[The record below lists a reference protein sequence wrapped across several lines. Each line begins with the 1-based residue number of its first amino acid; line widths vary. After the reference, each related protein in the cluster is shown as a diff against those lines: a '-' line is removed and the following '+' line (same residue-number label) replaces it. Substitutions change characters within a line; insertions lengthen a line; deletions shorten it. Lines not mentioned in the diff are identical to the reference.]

1 MKQLG
6 VILTLIIL
14 CVCGNSKAQPSAV
27 KNAAKSVFK
36 LTTYNADG
44 TVLSTSHGVFVG
56 NNGEAISDLK
66 PFIGA
71 SKAIVTDSKGR
82 EMNVERIMGVNDI
95 YDVAKFKVSG
105 KTIPLNVAQS
115 ASASGSQ
122 AWLVS
127 YAEKSPTIT
136 AATVKNVET
145 FMDKYSYYI
154 FSLTVPENTNAC
166 PFVNSEGQVIGI
178 MQPSTTSTDIH
189 ATDAKFITELQTT
202 GLSVED
208 ETMKKIGIPP
218 SLPTDK
224 SQALLTLMMAAQAND
239 SIKHAAIVSDF
250 INQYPTS
257 VDGYTAQA
265 QIYLDANDFESAEKE
280 METAIKKVEN
290 KDEAHYNYSKIIYNK
305 EVYKNDI
312 PYAAWNLDKA
322 FEEINKAY
330 AINPQPSYQHQ
341 QALITYAKGE
351 YQKAYDM
358 FMDLTKTSIRNPE
371 LFYNASQCKQM
382 LKAPM
387 KEVIALLDSAI
398 TTTDT
403 LRLREA
409 APYFLARAEAYV
421 TTDSFRQAVFDYT
434 RYEILVNGNVNANF
448 YYIREQAEVK
458 AKLYQQALIDIST
471 AIMLAPKEPT
481 YYAEKASLELRVN
494 MMDDAIKT
502 ATKCIELAPEYADGY
517 LILGLAQINKGDKAN
532 GMSNLEKA
540 KELGHVQAQAMIEKY
555 SKLLLSGKP

>member
-1 MKQLG
+1 MKQIG

-95 YDVAKFKVSG
+95 YDVAKFKVNG

-154 FSLTVPENTNAC
+154 FSLAVPENTNTC

-305 EVYKNDI
+305 EVYKSDI

-409 APYFLARAEAYV
+409 APYFLARAEAYI

-448 YYIREQAEVK
+448 YYIREQAEIK

-555 SKLLLSGKP
+555 SK

>member
-1 MKQLG
+1 MKQIG

-154 FSLTVPENTNAC
+154 FSLVVPENTNAC

-305 EVYKNDI
+305 EVYKSDI

-409 APYFLARAEAYV
+409 APYFLARAEAYI

-502 ATKCIELAPEYADGY
+502 AKKCIELAPEYADGY

-555 SKLLLSGKP
+555 SK

>member
-44 TVLSTSHGVFVG
+44 TVLSTSHGMFVG

-202 GLSVED
+202 GLSIED

-555 SKLLLSGKP
+555 SK

>member
-358 FMDLTKTSIRNPE
+358 FMDLTKTSIRDPE

-555 SKLLLSGKP
+555 SK

>member
-1 MKQLG
+1 MKQIG
-6 VILTLIIL
+6 VILTLIIV

-95 YDVAKFKVSG
+95 YDVAKFKVNG

-154 FSLTVPENTNAC
+154 FSLAVPENTNDC

-305 EVYKNDI
+305 EVYKSDI

-409 APYFLARAEAYV
+409 APYFLARAEAYI

-555 SKLLLSGKP
+555 SK

>member
-1 MKQLG
+1 MKQIG

-95 YDVAKFKVSG
+95 YDVAKFKVNG

-154 FSLTVPENTNAC
+154 FSLAVPENANAC

-265 QIYLDANDFESAEKE
+265 QIYIDANDFESAEKE

-305 EVYKNDI
+305 EVYKSDI

-555 SKLLLSGKP
+555 SK

>member
-322 FEEINKAY
+322 FKEINKAY

-555 SKLLLSGKP
+555 SK

>member
-555 SKLLLSGKP
+555 SK

>member
-1 MKQLG
+1 MKQIG
-6 VILTLIIL
+6 IILTLIIL

-154 FSLTVPENTNAC
+154 FSLVVPENTNAC

-305 EVYKNDI
+305 EVYKSDI

-409 APYFLARAEAYV
+409 APYFLARAEAYI

-555 SKLLLSGKP
+555 SK

>member
-1 MKQLG
+1 MKLIG

-82 EMNVERIMGVNDI
+82 EMNVERIMGINDI
-95 YDVAKFKVSG
+95 YDVAKFKISG

-127 YAEKSPTIT
+127 YAEKSPAIT

-145 FMDKYSYYI
+145 FMGKYSYYI
-154 FSLTVPENTNAC
+154 FSLVAPENTNAC
-166 PFVNSEGQVIGI
+166 PFINSEGQVIGI
-178 MQPSTTSTDIH
+178 MQPSTTSTNIH
-189 ATDAKFITELQTT
+189 ATDAKFIIELQTT

-218 SLPTDK
+218 SLPADK
-224 SQALLTLMMAAQAND
+224 SQALLTLMMAAQTND

-305 EVYKNDI
+305 EVYKSDI

-358 FMDLTKTSIRNPE
+358 FMNLTKTSIRNPE

-494 MMDDAIKT
+494 MLDDAIKT

-555 SKLLLSGKP
+555 SK

>member
-95 YDVAKFKVSG
+95 YDVAKFKVNG

-555 SKLLLSGKP
+555 SK

>member
-202 GLSVED
+202 GLSIED

-540 KELGHVQAQAMIEKY
+540 KELGNVQAQAMIEKY
-555 SKLLLSGKP
+555 SK

>member
-1 MKQLG
+1 MKQIG

-71 SKAIVTDSKGR
+71 SKAIVTDCKGR

-95 YDVAKFKVSG
+95 YDVAKFKVNG

-115 ASASGSQ
+115 ASTSGSQ

-517 LILGLAQINKGDKAN
+517 LILGLAQINKGDKTN

-555 SKLLLSGKP
+555 SK

>member
-1 MKQLG
+1 MKQIG

-95 YDVAKFKVSG
+95 YDVAKFKVNG

-154 FSLTVPENTNAC
+154 FSLAVPENTNAS

-265 QIYLDANDFESAEKE
+265 QIYIDANDFESAEKE

-305 EVYKNDI
+305 EVYKSDI

-555 SKLLLSGKP
+555 SK

>member
-1 MKQLG
+1 MKQIG

-27 KNAAKSVFK
+27 KNAAKSVFV

-95 YDVAKFKVSG
+95 YDVAKFKVNG

-154 FSLTVPENTNAC
+154 FSLAVLENTNAC

-305 EVYKNDI
+305 EVYKSDI

-409 APYFLARAEAYV
+409 APYFLARAEAYI

-555 SKLLLSGKP
+555 SK

>member
-1 MKQLG
+1 MKQIG

-95 YDVAKFKVSG
+95 YDVAKFKVNG

-154 FSLTVPENTNAC
+154 FSLVVPENTNAC

-265 QIYLDANDFESAEKE
+265 QIYIDANDFESAEKE

-305 EVYKNDI
+305 EVYKSDI

-555 SKLLLSGKP
+555 SK

>member
-1 MKQLG
+1 MKQIG

-56 NNGEAISDLK
+56 NNGEAISNLK

-95 YDVAKFKVSG
+95 YDVAKFKVNG

-115 ASASGSQ
+115 ASTSGSQ

-154 FSLTVPENTNAC
+154 FSLAVPENTNSC

-305 EVYKNDI
+305 EVYKSDI

-555 SKLLLSGKP
+555 SK

>member
-202 GLSVED
+202 GLSIED

-555 SKLLLSGKP
+555 SK

>member
-1 MKQLG
+1 MKQIG
-6 VILTLIIL
+6 VILTLIIV

-95 YDVAKFKVSG
+95 YDVAKFKVNG

-305 EVYKNDI
+305 EVYKSDI

-409 APYFLARAEAYV
+409 APYFLARAEAYI

-448 YYIREQAEVK
+448 YYIREQAEIK

-555 SKLLLSGKP
+555 SK

>member
-1 MKQLG
+1 MKQIG

-555 SKLLLSGKP
+555 SK

>member
-1 MKQLG
+1 MKQIG
-6 VILTLIIL
+6 IILTLIIL

-115 ASASGSQ
+115 ASSSGSQ

-154 FSLTVPENTNAC
+154 FSLVVPENTNAC

-305 EVYKNDI
+305 EVYKSDI

-555 SKLLLSGKP
+555 SK

>member
-239 SIKHAAIVSDF
+239 SIKHVAIVSDF

-305 EVYKNDI
+305 EVYKSDI

-409 APYFLARAEAYV
+409 APYFLARAEAYI

-555 SKLLLSGKP
+555 SK

>member
-1 MKQLG
+1 
-6 VILTLIIL
+6 
-14 CVCGNSKAQPSAV
+14 
-27 KNAAKSVFK
+27 
-36 LTTYNADG
+36 
-44 TVLSTSHGVFVG
+44 
-56 NNGEAISDLK
+56 
-66 PFIGA
+66 
-71 SKAIVTDSKGR
+71 
-82 EMNVERIMGVNDI
+82 
-95 YDVAKFKVSG
+95 
-105 KTIPLNVAQS
+105 
-115 ASASGSQ
+115 
-122 AWLVS
+122 
-127 YAEKSPTIT
+127 
-136 AATVKNVET
+136 
-145 FMDKYSYYI
+145 
-154 FSLTVPENTNAC
+154 
-166 PFVNSEGQVIGI
+166 
-178 MQPSTTSTDIH
+178 
-189 ATDAKFITELQTT
+189 
-202 GLSVED
+202 
-208 ETMKKIGIPP
+208 
-218 SLPTDK
+218 
-224 SQALLTLMMAAQAND
+224 MMAAQAND

-305 EVYKNDI
+305 EVYKSDI

-409 APYFLARAEAYV
+409 APYFLARAEAYI
-421 TTDSFRQAVFDYT
+421 TTDSFRQAVLT
-434 RYEILVNGNVNANF
+434 
-448 YYIREQAEVK
+448 
-458 AKLYQQALIDIST
+458 T
-471 AIMLAPKEPT
+471 H
-481 YYAEKASLELRVN
+481 
-494 MMDDAIKT
+494 
-502 ATKCIELAPEYADGY
+502 ATKFW
-517 LILGLAQINKGDKAN
+517 
-532 GMSNLEKA
+532 
-540 KELGHVQAQAMIEKY
+540 
-555 SKLLLSGKP
+555 